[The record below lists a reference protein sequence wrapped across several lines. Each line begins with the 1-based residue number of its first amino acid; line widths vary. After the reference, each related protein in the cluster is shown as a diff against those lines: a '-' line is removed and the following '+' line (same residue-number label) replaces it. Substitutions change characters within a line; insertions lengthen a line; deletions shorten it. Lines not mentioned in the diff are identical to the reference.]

1 MWSNTKEKED
11 DNDQDARVHQE
22 YSDSEDEIVE
32 DQHTNK
38 VETNLLKIGTPAMF
52 DENLGEIVS

>member
-1 MWSNTKEKED
+1 MTRMLVYIKNIPT
-11 DNDQDARVHQE
+11 ARTRLLK
-22 YSDSEDEIVE
+22 I